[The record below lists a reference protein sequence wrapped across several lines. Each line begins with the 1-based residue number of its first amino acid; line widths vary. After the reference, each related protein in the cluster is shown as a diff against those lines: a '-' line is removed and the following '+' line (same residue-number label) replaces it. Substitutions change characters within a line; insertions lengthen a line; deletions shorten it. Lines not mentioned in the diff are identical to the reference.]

1 MEKARKRIRICLTC
15 IVLAAIGIGL
25 FYYYYEIKGNGT
37 ANTGTLISNV
47 EMGMKKLM
55 AVTKDTVY
63 IQE

>member
-47 EMGMKKLM
+47 EMGIKNYGSDEGYRL
-55 AVTKDTVY
+55 Y
-63 IQE
+63 QE

>member
-25 FYYYYEIKGNGT
+25 FYYYEIKGNGT

-47 EMGMKKLM
+47 EMGIKKLW
-55 AVTKDTVY
+55 
-63 IQE
+63 Q